1 MMRNIFAPTVLLL
14 DRAADGEKT
23 TTNIWLQRQG
33 YNVNQVE
40 CLMDVIESAIDFTLG
55 ARPSLILLNC
65 GQVEDVCEERLRLLQ
80 DITHTEE
87 VPLIALAHSEG
98 NFVGDKILTIEN
110 LEALKP
116 LMKSLQASSYA
127 KAA

>member
-1 MMRNIFAPTVLLL
+1 MRNIFAPTVLLL
-14 DRAADGEKT
+14 DKSADGERT

-40 CLMDVIESAIDFTLG
+40 YLMDVIESAIDFTLG

-80 DITHTEE
+80 EITDSKELP
-87 VPLIALAHSEG
+87 VVLMASSKI
-98 NFVGDKILTIEN
+98 NFIGDKILTIEN
-110 LEALKP
+110 LEALQP
-116 LMKSLQASSYA
+116 LMNNLLAKSYA